1 MTVDRILITQ
11 NGDAGSGDV
20 VIGKIILDNV
30 NAYIGAFNI
39 DNVEIGT
46 MTWSD
51 VRIGDDGNI
60 DTADFV
66 VNNSVNVNT
75 LLDGVVEQP
84 IEIR

>member
-1 MTVDRILITQ
+1 MTALSTY
-11 NGDAGSGDV
+11 AEM
-20 VIGKIILDNV
+20 KILDHLFKNTSYTSP

-75 LLDGVVEQP
+75 LLDGVVEKP